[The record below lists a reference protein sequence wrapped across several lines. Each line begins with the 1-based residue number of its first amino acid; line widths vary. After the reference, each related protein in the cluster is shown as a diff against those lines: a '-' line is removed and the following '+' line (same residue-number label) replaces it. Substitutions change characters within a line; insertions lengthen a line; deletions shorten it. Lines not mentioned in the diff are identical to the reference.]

1 MANYTK
7 STNFAVKDTLTTG
20 DPQKIVSG
28 VEIDTE
34 FVNISSMSSTKVD
47 KVGGATAGNIATLT
61 AGGSVQD
68 SGDSIADITYDTDS
82 LKTDLNATGSQ
93 PLYAVRAWVNVNANE
108 VPPVIRGSGNV
119 SSVTR
124 VSNGRSQINFE
135 TVFDEADYSANA
147 SHDRTDVSNG
157 RIISVYDYQPESVK
171 TVVTSDAGT
180 SSLFD
185 PFFLSVQVV
194 R

>member
-34 FVNISSMSSTKVD
+34 FVNISSMSSTKID
-47 KVGGATAGNIATLT
+47 KVGGATADNIATMT

-68 SGDSIADITYDTDS
+68 SGTAISDISDLTD
-82 LKTDLNATGSQ
+82 
-93 PLYAVRAWVNVNANE
+93 
-108 VPPVIRGSGNV
+108 
-119 SSVTR
+119 
-124 VSNGRSQINFE
+124 
-135 TVFDEADYSANA
+135 
-147 SHDRTDVSNG
+147 DVSDLTEVSFGQTWTNF
-157 RIISVYDYQPESVK
+157 
-171 TVVTSDAGT
+171 T
-180 SSLFD
+180 SSRSDNVTYTNSTGKAIMVAIITVESTNSSRFYVDNNVLQRFD
-185 PFFLSVQVV
+185 VVSETPFYSLGTIVPDGSTYKFTGPGITSWWEL